1 MANDCDVNADCTDTV
16 GSYDCSCRS
25 GYEGDGFNCTGYE
38 TLPINFSMNR
48 HTNSADITTLT
59 LMCCC
64 NLKGKF
70 QTNEFVHPSF
80 QMSMNVS
87 KALISAWMQNVTTLL
102 ETTPAVLASQGSHLW
117 ILPLVVS
124 SIWHNQ
130 SHEFLAWFA
139 VNSLYL
145 LIFLPVLYLGFS
157 LQGEAGV
164 KQSYSHFTKALYT
177 QQV

>member
-38 TLPINFSMNR
+38 TLPTNFSMNR
-48 HTNSADITTLT
+48 HTNSADITSLT

-80 QMSMNVS
+80 QTLMNVS
-87 KALISAWMQNVTTLL
+87 EALISAWMQNVTTLL
-102 ETTPAVLASQGSHLW
+102 ETTHAVLASQGSHLW

-124 SIWHNQ
+124 SIWHNR
-130 SHEFLAWFA
+130 EFLAWFA
-139 VNSLYL
+139 VNSFYS
-145 LIFLPVLYLGFS
+145 LIFLPGLYLGFS
-157 LQGEAGV
+157 LRGRPG
-164 KQSYSHFTKALYT
+164 SNKAIHISLKLYNYT
-177 QQV
+177 QRV